1 MISFKYIQQL
11 DETDCGAAALAM
23 IFRHYKSDIS
33 ITSIRNVSQTDRN
46 GTTALG
52 LIKAAEHF
60 GFQAVG
66 TRGTV
71 GALKEN
77 KNIDLP
83 FLAHVDIDSGTLH
96 FIVILEIHDDYV
108 VVADPNPAIKIQRMS
123 YAEFGDIWTGV
134 SIFISPAS
142 SYRPIRDNDDSLRS
156 LLSLIFKQKYLVAS
170 ILAASI
176 LLTFVTIASSLFIGK
191 LIDWYIPQKEL
202 TELSIIVVGL
212 LIAYAFYGI
221 FNYSEGYLSVVLSQ
235 RISIDLMLGYIRHLY
250 QLPVY
255 AFNRW
260 RTGELTSRFSD
271 ANNIIYMLASTV
283 ISSVL
288 NAGTV
293 VVTGIVLC
301 TMNIRMFLLACLAI
315 PLYGILVLIFA
326 PIYTRLNN
334 NRMEAGSQLSSYLIE
349 DLKGM
354 ETIKSLHVEK
364 KRYKLIDSQFVK
376 LLKCNLKYENITYIQ
391 ESLKDVTNFIMTVV
405 ILYLGSI
412 LVIHGDLSV
421 GQLVAFNLLLGYF
434 MKPLEDLINIQN
446 NVQDARTAYMRLN
459 QVFKSPIEVLEDTK
473 VNTKIFTKK
482 IPIIELSNVAFE
494 YKYNQQVLTD
504 ISMSIF
510 SGGSVAIVGLSGSGK
525 SSLAKILAGFYA
537 PTNGEIKL
545 NGKSLTIASIKNLR
559 NVVTYLPQSPYIFSG
574 TVADNI
580 SFGSQDEVS
589 QDRVEWAAKCAEIHT
604 DILKFTDGYN
614 TKLSADGGLSGGQR
628 QRISIAR
635 ALLSDSPII
644 IFDESTSNLD
654 TMTER
659 KILENILH
667 ITGKTM
673 IFIAHRLNVARKM
686 ESIFVVGNGKI
697 LEHGNHTELMKNQG
711 DYYHAWEG

>member
-1 MISFKYIQQL
+1 MTSFKYIQQL

-23 IFRHYKSDIS
+23 IFRYYNSDIS

-52 LIKAAEHF
+52 LVKAAEHF

-66 TRGTV
+66 TQGNID
-71 GALKEN
+71 ALKKN
-77 KNIDLP
+77 KSLQLP
-83 FLAHVDIDSGTLH
+83 FLAHVDVDSGTLH
-96 FIVILEIHDDYV
+96 YLVVLEIHDDYIKI
-108 VVADPNPAIKIQRMS
+108 ADPNPVVKIRRMS
-123 YAEFGDIWTGV
+123 YTEFEKIWTGV
-134 SIFISPAS
+134 TVFITPAS
-142 SYRPIRDNDDSLRS
+142 SYKPVKDNDDSLRS

-202 TELSIIVVGL
+202 TELSIIVGGL
-212 LIAYAFYGI
+212 LIAYVFYGI

-293 VVTGIVLC
+293 ILTGIVLC
-301 TMNIRMFLLACLAI
+301 AMNVKMFLLACLAV
-315 PLYGILVLIFA
+315 PLYAILVVLFS

-334 NRMEAGSQLSSYLIE
+334 NRMESGSQLTSYLIE

-364 KRYKLIDSQFVK
+364 NRYKLIDSQFVK
-376 LLKCNLKYENITYIQ
+376 LLKHNLRYENVTYIQ
-391 ESLKDVTNFIMTVV
+391 ESLKDVTNFVMSVV
-405 ILYLGSI
+405 ILYFGSI
-412 LVIHGDLSV
+412 LVVRGDISV

-446 NVQDARTAYMRLN
+446 NIQAARTAYMRLN
-459 QVFKSPIEVLEDTK
+459 QIFKSPIEVLEDKNGDTEA
-473 VNTKIFTKK
+473 FEKK
-482 IPIIELSNVAFE
+482 KPIIELSNVAFE
-494 YKYNQQVLTD
+494 YKYDQQVLDD

-510 SGGSVAIVGLSGSGK
+510 SGSSVAIVGLSGSGK

-545 NGKSLTIASIKNLR
+545 HGQNLTIASIKNLR

-580 SFGSQDEVS
+580 SLGARDEVS
-589 QDRVEWAAKCAEIHT
+589 QERVEWAAKCAEIHT

-614 TKLSADGGLSGGQR
+614 TKLSSDGGLSGGQR

-635 ALLSDSPII
+635 ALLSDSPVI

-659 KILENILH
+659 KILENILN
-667 ITGKTM
+667 IAGKTM
-673 IFIAHRLNVARKM
+673 IFIAHRLNVAKKM
-686 ESIFVVGNGKI
+686 ENIFVVGNGRI
-697 LEHGNHTELMKNQG
+697 LEHGNHDELMENHG
-711 DYYHAWEG
+711 EYYRAWEG